1 MLTEK
6 QEQIANSFQMEVTFL
21 AVTGMCEKPR
31 LDLHARLARK
41 IGHKQWPFACKKNAD
56 SSTGLLANS

>member
-41 IGHKQWPFACKKNAD
+41 IGHKQ
-56 SSTGLLANS
+56 